1 MRPVNSKSK
10 NHHTTPEQAMSLN
23 DAKTTDIYR
32 VMVRIRTF
40 ENAVRRLTKEGKI
53 PARFGLYTGQE
64 AVAAGVSSHLRKGD
78 QIGSTHRALGHLIA
92 KGCNLDKL
100 MAELMGKQTGFNHG
114 KAGPYHTFDPS
125 IGAIG
130 ANGVVGGSV
139 PVTAGYALADQLEG
153 KRKIAVS
160 YFGEGG
166 SNQGGVQ
173 ETLNLA
179 ACWNLP
185 IVFVCENSSPEVQR
199 MLGHEI
205 DYPQLSIDNVSQR
218 AKNYAMPGYTVTGW
232 DVEAVYK
239 AAGRA
244 VHRARAGNGP
254 TLLEFKV
261 HQLEGNLEGRLETSE
276 KERQWD
282 PINQLKPKIPRKVD
296 EHIRGEEAANVQ
308 KAVDFGLK
316 SPEPTLDQAYTCVFE
331 EAD

>member
-1 MRPVNSKSK
+1 
-10 NHHTTPEQAMSLN
+10 MSLN
-23 DAKTTDIYR
+23 EAKTADIYR
-32 VMVRIRTF
+32 TMIRIRTF
-40 ENAVRRLTKEGKI
+40 ENAVRRLTKDGKI

-64 AVAAGVSSHLRKGD
+64 AVAAGVSAHLRRGD

-92 KGCNLDKL
+92 KGCSLDRL

-114 KAGPYHTFDPS
+114 KAGPYHTFDPAV
-125 IGAIG
+125 GALG
-130 ANGVVGGSV
+130 ANGIVGGSV
-139 PVTAGYALADQLEG
+139 PMTAGYALADQLEG
-153 KRKIAVS
+153 KHKIAVS

-179 ACWNLP
+179 ACWQLP

-205 DYPQLSIDNVSQR
+205 DYPQLSIDKVSLR
-218 AKNYAMPGYTVTGW
+218 AKNYGMPGYTVTGW
-232 DVEAVYK
+232 DAEAVYK

-244 VHRARAGNGP
+244 IRHARAGKGP

-261 HQLEGNLEGRLETSE
+261 HQLEGNLDGRLESNE
-276 KERQWD
+276 KEKQWD
-282 PINQLKPKIPRKVD
+282 PIEQLRKKIPIKLD
-296 EHIRGEEAANVQ
+296 DQIKEEEEAAVR
-308 KAVDFGLK
+308 KAIDYACG
-316 SPEPTLDQAYTCVFE
+316 SPEPATDQAYTSVYK

>member
-1 MRPVNSKSK
+1 L
-10 NHHTTPEQAMSLN
+10 SLN
-23 DAKTTDIYR
+23 EAKTAEIYR
-32 VMVRIRTF
+32 IMVRIRTF

-64 AVAAGVSSHLRKGD
+64 AVAAGVSIHLRRDD

-92 KGCNLDKL
+92 KGCDLNKL
-100 MAELMGKQTGFNHG
+100 MAELMGKESGFNHG

-125 IGAIG
+125 VGALG
-130 ANGVVGGSV
+130 ANGIVGGSV
-139 PVTAGYALADQLEG
+139 PMTAGYALANQLKGE
-153 KRKIAVS
+153 KNIAVS

-179 ACWNLP
+179 AFWQLP
-185 IVFVCENSSPEVQR
+185 MVFVCENSSPEVQR

-205 DYPQLSIDNVSQR
+205 DYPQLSIDKISLR
-218 AKNYAMPGYTVTGW
+218 AKNYGMPGSTHTGW
-232 DVEAVYK
+232 DATDVYK
-239 AAGRA
+239 AAGKAIR
-244 VHRARAGNGP
+244 RARAGKGP

-261 HQLEGNLEGRLETSE
+261 HQLEGNLEGRLEANE

-282 PINQLKPKIPRKVD
+282 PIDLLKQKIPQKLD
-296 EHIRGEEAANVQ
+296 EQIRADETAKIQRAI
-308 KAVDFGLK
+308 DFGLR
-316 SPEPTLDQAYTCVFE
+316 SPEPASQQAYSCVFK

>member
-1 MRPVNSKSK
+1 
-10 NHHTTPEQAMSLN
+10 MSLN
-23 DAKTTDIYR
+23 EAKTTNIYR
-32 VMVRIRTF
+32 TMVRIRTF

-64 AVAAGVSSHLRKGD
+64 AVAAGVSAHLRKGD

-92 KGCNLDKL
+92 KGCDLPKL
-100 MAELMGKQTGFNHG
+100 MAELMGKHTGFNHG

-125 IGAIG
+125 VGAIG

-185 IVFVCENSSPEVQR
+185 MVFICENSSPEVQR

-232 DVEAVYK
+232 EAEAVYK

-244 VHRARAGNGP
+244 VRRARSGKGP

-261 HQLEGNLEGRLETSE
+261 HQLEGNLEGRLESSE

-282 PINQLKPKIPRKVD
+282 PIDQLKQNIPRKVD
-296 EHIRGEEAANVQ
+296 EQIRADETANIQ
-308 KAVDFGLK
+308 KAVDFALK
-316 SPEPTLDQAYTCVFE
+316 SPEPTPDQAYTCVFK

>member
-1 MRPVNSKSK
+1 
-10 NHHTTPEQAMSLN
+10 MSLN
-23 DAKTTDIYR
+23 EAKTAELYR
-32 VMVRIRTF
+32 VMIRIRTF
-40 ENAVRRLTKEGKI
+40 ENAVRKLTKEGKI

-64 AVAAGVSSHLRKGD
+64 AVAAGVSAHLRKAD

-92 KGCNLDKL
+92 KGCDLDKL
-100 MAELMGKQTGFNHG
+100 MAELMGKETGFNHG

-125 IGAIG
+125 VGALG

-139 PVTAGYALADQLEG
+139 PMTAGYALADQLKA
-153 KRKIAVS
+153 KRNVAVS

-179 ACWNLP
+179 ACWQLP

-205 DYPQLSIDNVSQR
+205 DYPQLSIDKVSLR
-218 AKNYAMPGYTVTGW
+218 AKNYAMPGSTHTGW
-232 DVEAVYK
+232 DAAEVYK
-239 AAGRA
+239 AAGKAIR
-244 VHRARAGNGP
+244 RARAGKGP

-261 HQLEGNLEGRLETSE
+261 HQLEGNLEGRLEANE

-282 PINQLKPKIPRKVD
+282 PIDLLKQKIPRKLD
-296 EHIRGEEAANVQ
+296 EQIRAEEAAKVQ
-308 KAVDFGLK
+308 KAIDFGLK
-316 SPEPTLDQAYTCVFE
+316 SPEPTPDQAYTCVYK

>member
-1 MRPVNSKSK
+1 
-10 NHHTTPEQAMSLN
+10 MSLN
-23 DAKTTDIYR
+23 EAKTTDIYR

-40 ENAVRRLTKEGKI
+40 ENEVRRLTKEGKI

-64 AVAAGVSSHLRKGD
+64 AVAAGVSAHLRIGD

-92 KGCNLDKL
+92 KGCSLDKL

-125 IGAIG
+125 VGAIG

-139 PVTAGYALADQLEG
+139 PTVAGYALADQLSG
-153 KRKIAVS
+153 KRNIAVS

-185 IVFVCENSSPEVQR
+185 IVFICENSSPEVQR

-218 AKNYAMPGYTVTGW
+218 AKNYAMPGYTVKGW

-239 AAGRA
+239 TAGRA
-244 VHRARAGNGP
+244 VRRARAGKGP

-261 HQLEGNLEGRLETSE
+261 HQLEGNLEGHLETSE
-276 KERQWD
+276 KDRQWD
-282 PINQLKPKIPRKVD
+282 PIDLFNRKISRKVD
-296 EHIRGEEAANVQ
+296 EQIRTEEAANVQ
-308 KAVDFGLK
+308 KAVEFALK
-316 SPEPTLDQAYTCVFE
+316 SPEPTLDQAYICVFE